1 VYPKLDSVVWS
12 GRSTSV
18 SKVLSFDPEGGTLT
32 VITAEGHPGRLDLR
46 FGEAATVSRDK
57 LSAITSINGSDI
69 YGITPKGTITRISR
83 SGDWTYTP
91 PTAARFVFPQLD
103 GGLLIAA
110 QKGNEARIWKVYPPE
125 TKLIDTITLSM
136 KLPSTRAQAGDRVY
150 FGTDTGLVGVAARTM
165 AVATPISL
173 DHRVTAIAPT
183 PSGDRVFVTTEGE
196 QGLSVIDRYTDR
208 VSNTIDLPGE
218 VSEIRMDPLGRYVIA
233 KPMHGDSAWVIA
245 IATDR
250 VVGSIHTKWSEDL
263 PVAAPDG
270 AIAINN
276 GHDVVFL
283 DGETLQ
289 SVRTIPDGAKD
300 YWYFM
305 FWNGFRPHETG
316 TEARPPAEQPDTAIS
331 EPDTTSTIGLDTGV
345 QSVPTPAVPAEST
358 SRTPPVPTPV
368 PNIPVQPIRPQQPT
382 TFTVSFAALL
392 NEQRAQELAKTIIV
406 NGVKARVVRSER
418 AGTPIYRVVL
428 GPYPTHEAADQVGRD
443 SKRQYWIYAG
453 EP

>member
-12 GRSTSV
+12 GHSTSV

-46 FGEAATVSRDK
+46 FGEAATVSRAK
-57 LSAITSINGSDI
+57 LSAITSTNGSDI
-69 YGITPKGTITRISR
+69 YGVTPKGTITRISR
-83 SGDWTYTP
+83 SGDWTFTP
-91 PTAARFVFPQLD
+91 PTPARFVFPQLD
-103 GGLLIAA
+103 GGLLIAS
-110 QKGNEARIWKVYPPE
+110 QKGDEARIWKVYPPE
-125 TKLIDTITLSM
+125 TKLIDTITFAM

-150 FGTDTGLVGVAARTM
+150 FGTDTGLVGVASRTM
-165 AVATPISL
+165 SVATPIPL

-183 PSGDRVFVTTEGE
+183 PSGDRVFVATEGE
-196 QGLSVIDRYTDR
+196 HGLSVIDRYTDR
-208 VSNTIDLPGE
+208 VSSTIDLPGE

-233 KPMHGDSAWVIA
+233 KPVRGDSAWVIA

-250 VVGSIHTKWSEDL
+250 VVGSVHTKWSADL

-305 FWNGFRPHETG
+305 FWNGFRPHEAG
-316 TEARPPAEQPDTAIS
+316 TEVQAPVEQPDAGIPA
-331 EPDTTSTIGLDTGV
+331 PDTTGVTALDTGV
-345 QSVPTPAVPAEST
+345 QTVPPVAPTESLPQ
-358 SRTPPVPTPV
+358 RTPPVPTPV
-368 PNIPVQPIRPQQPT
+368 PNIPVQPIKPQQPT
-382 TFTVSFAALL
+382 SFTVSFAALL
-392 NEQRAQELAKTIIV
+392 NEQRARELAKTIIV

-428 GPYPTHEAADQVGRD
+428 GPYPTHQAADQVGRD